1 MIVNNFSMTISFAIT
16 KMIFREN
23 ANLTSLDV
31 YSGRIT
37 G

>member
-1 MIVNNFSMTISFAIT
+1 MIGNNFSMTISFAIT

-23 ANLTSLDV
+23 GNLTSLDV